1 MIHHG
6 DVASGLNCDLVSGFD
21 NDGQKRVRFG
31 ADLVG
36 CDGPEGVDE
45 PYIVTQAVNLLPG
58 AVNLEFAVVLDEG

>member
-21 NDGQKRVRFG
+21 SDGQKHVCFG

-36 CDGPEGVDE
+36 GNGPDGVDD
-45 PYIVTQAVNLLPG
+45 PCIVTQAVNLLPG
-58 AVNLEFAVVLDEG
+58 AVNSEFAVVLDEG